1 MEYRYKTANMLGSNY
16 EVAEISLIATGK
28 LMKNSIVLM
37 PVIISDDRE
46 LNLVDGGL
54 SLSNNQALELAS
66 TVIQEL
72 SNTNDPAFKAKVLD
86 RVLKTLSGI
95 DKSLVSINAL
105 GKFTP

>member
-1 MEYRYKTANMLGSNY
+1 MEYKYRTANMLGSNY

-28 LMKNSIVLM
+28 LMKNSVVLM
-37 PVIISDDRE
+37 PVTVSEDRE

-72 SNTNDPAFKAKVLD
+72 SNTNDPSFKAKVID
-86 RVLKTLSGI
+86 RVLKTLTGI

-105 GKFTP
+105 GKFTQ